1 MSDITDM
8 DAQTIMSALG
18 EQIRLLRKRR
28 GLTQAA
34 LAERAGMA
42 RSKLVLLEQGR
53 GSVAFESYA
62 RAVAALDA
70 TISLEAAKRP
80 TLEELGDFYRE

>member
-1 MSDITDM
+1 M
-8 DAQTIMSALG
+8 DTYTLMTNLG
-18 EQIRLLRKRR
+18 RQIKLLRKRR

-42 RSKLVLLEQGR
+42 RSKVVLLEQGQ

-62 RAVAALDA
+62 RVVAALDA
-70 TISLEAAKRP
+70 SFLLEATQRP
-80 TLEELGDFYRE
+80 TFEELGDVYRE